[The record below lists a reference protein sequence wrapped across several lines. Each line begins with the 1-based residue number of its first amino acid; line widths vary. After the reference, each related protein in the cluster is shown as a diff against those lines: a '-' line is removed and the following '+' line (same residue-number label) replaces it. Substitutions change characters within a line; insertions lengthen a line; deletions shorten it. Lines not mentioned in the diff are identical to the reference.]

1 MSAQEKL
8 ELLRAVEA
16 SPLGVTEALARLD
29 LSPST
34 YYRWRRKFH
43 A

>member
-1 MSAQEKL
+1 MSAQEKI

-16 SPLGVTEALARLD
+16 SPLGVTEVLGRLD
-29 LSPST
+29 RNL
-34 YYRWRRKFH
+34 F